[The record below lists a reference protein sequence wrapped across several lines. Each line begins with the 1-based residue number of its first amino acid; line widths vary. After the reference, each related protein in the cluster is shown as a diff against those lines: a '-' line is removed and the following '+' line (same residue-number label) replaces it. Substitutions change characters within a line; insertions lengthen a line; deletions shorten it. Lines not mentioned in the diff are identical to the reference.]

1 MLGEALA
8 SRFDLSDRVNEDKV
22 GRHTGGRR
30 QTDDLPIVFTVLD
43 PQLKIGQAEVAA
55 VAETSRR
62 LADLKLSTV
71 LHCVE
76 VGRTEGGNLYLVS
89 EDAEFDS
96 LKARV
101 RSENGLTPEDSLAVA
116 YRLAAILQAT
126 SEAGIH
132 HQDLSSACVNVDF
145 SGETPKVR
153 LAGFGFSRLLPSYT
167 PTRKNEPFHGSAE
180 YMAPE
185 VCSGRP
191 ADAAADLY
199 ALGILMYEMIAGKP
213 PFVSSSPS
221 TTIKRQVYEKPLP
234 LHLVKPGKPNL
245 EAYEKLVTRLLSKD
259 PKGRP
264 ADAGEVMEA
273 ISALKAETFPD
284 VNLDLETGRDAALEV
299 VSQFEE
305 SKPEEPAE
313 TEASAPEAQPDSR
326 ETMVFT
332 GLSED
337 AIKGMATAED
347 KEDVAKAAEPEAAAE
362 AASQPT
368 EAFDPSMVKEALKEA
383 ADKEAAGA
391 EPSEEPAAEAGEP
404 DGEDGEKTSAE
415 DWFVDRTDQL
425 PESAFPAEEEEK
437 KESRMFWVIVGA
449 VAILVGVGAAIY
461 FDGGQPKLPEP
472 PKPVVVTPPP
482 EPVKPA
488 PAPAPAPKPAPAPTP
503 APTPEV
509 TSPVAVPDPGP
520 PPPSPEELK
529 AEKLAALLADARKAF
544 EANDLEGA
552 RKLAE
557 EAIAIETMHV
567 GARELVANINAKVL
581 ELKKAEEEKKAEEK
595 KKRRKRRRKVKPDAT
610 PKPKV
615 EKPKPAPKPAPKPKP
630 KPKPAASPEET
641 QQKLRG
647 LIRAGRDAYK
657 RGDYDTAIRKYNSAL
672 KLDKGNALVRKL
684 LDQAKAK
691 AGK

>member
-22 GRHTGGRR
+22 GRHTEGRR
-30 QTDDLPIVFTVLD
+30 LTDDLPIVFTVLD
-43 PQLKIGQAEVAA
+43 PQLKIGQAEVSA
-55 VAETSRR
+55 VADTSRR
-62 LADLKLSTV
+62 LTDLLLSTV
-71 LHCVE
+71 LHCTE

-101 RSENGLTPEDSLAVA
+101 RSENGLTAEDSLAVT
-116 YRLAAILQAT
+116 YRLAAILRAT
-126 SEAGIH
+126 SEVGVH
-132 HQDLSSACVNVDF
+132 HQDLSSSCVRVDF

-153 LAGFGFSRLLPSYT
+153 LAGYGFSRLLPSYT

-191 ADAAADLY
+191 ADGAADLY

-273 ISALKAETFPD
+273 ILALKTDTFPD
-284 VNLDLETGRDAALEV
+284 VNLDLEMGRESALEV

-305 SKPEEPAE
+305 SKPEDTSE
-313 TEASAPEAQPDSR
+313 TDASAPEASPDSS

-332 GLSED
+332 GLSEQ
-337 AIKGMATAED
+337 AIKGMSTAGD
-347 KEDVAKAAEPEAAAE
+347 KEEEDAKAPEPDTDAAAE

-368 EAFDPSMVKEALKEA
+368 EAFDPSMVKKALKEA
-383 ADKEAAGA
+383 ADKEEVGT
-391 EPSEEPAAEAGEP
+391 ESEEEPATEAPMPE
-404 DGEDGEKTSAE
+404 GEKGDSTSAE
-415 DWFVDRTDQL
+415 DWFVDPADQL
-425 PESAFPAEEEEK
+425 PESAFPADEEEK

-461 FDGGQPKLPEP
+461 FDGGQPKPPAP
-472 PKPVVVTPPP
+472 PKPVVITPPP
-482 EPVKPA
+482 TPVEPAPAPVPTPA
-488 PAPAPAPKPAPAPTP
+488 PAPAPSTTSEVTAPA
-503 APTPEV
+503 
-509 TSPVAVPDPGP
+509 AVPDPRP
-520 PPPSPEELK
+520 PPPTAEELK
-529 AEKLAALLADARKAF
+529 AEKLASLLADARAAF
-544 EANDLEGA
+544 EADDLEGA

-557 EAIAIETMHV
+557 EIITVETMHV
-567 GARELVANINAKVL
+567 EARELVANIDAKVL
-581 ELKKAEEEKKAEEK
+581 ELKKAEKEKKAEEK
-595 KKRRKRRRKVKPDAT
+595 KKQRKRWRKAKSEKT
-610 PKPKV
+610 PKPAV

-630 KPKPAASPEET
+630 TASLAET

-647 LIRAGRDAYK
+647 LIRSGRDAYK
-657 RGDYDTAIRKYNSAL
+657 RGDYTTAIRKYNNAL

-691 AGK
+691 AGQ